1 MTEENKATV
10 GDKEILE
17 SEMTDKQKYLAN
29 QITNLRQK
37 REQML
42 FDLDQVDAALNV
54 FQNNFIA
61 STKEESEQS
70 GGSPFNTIYDPTDKQ
85 SYSIFS
91 KKGL

>member
-1 MTEENKATV
+1 MTKENKATV

-61 STKEESEQS
+61 STKEES
-70 GGSPFNTIYDPTDKQ
+70 KQ
-85 SYSIFS
+85 IL
-91 KKGL
+91 KEEK

>member
-1 MTEENKATV
+1 MTKENKAMV

-42 FDLDQVDAALNV
+42 FDLDQIDAALQV

-61 STKEESEQS
+61 STKEEADEVL
-70 GGSPFNTIYDPTDKQ
+70 DK
-85 SYSIFS
+85 
-91 KKGL
+91 